1 MAAKKETTVKVS
13 KVKKPATKAAVKKSP
28 KKVSVKNVVVKK
40 VGKTTIKKTATKRPA
55 KPKVKKRPVSKVV
68 KAKSGAGKSVS
79 KKTVARKSSATK
91 KEKKLV
97 ETKPV
102 VLPTNMSLRSIEKA
116 KVIEREFDY
125 FFKKPAYRIAYA
137 SGLCMIMVGS
147 AYLAPNYIQNF
158 SFSGQNALVAG
169 TTDTVSVVQNTVS
182 DSFQLNTN
190 IPDEVTK
197 SFPVSFSATNVDQ
210 VKSKL
215 VREGHSGFIDVGT
228 EITSN
233 NNYRVIIPYESL
245 VKDYYTL
252 KFFVRTVSG
261 DNKTYESKRFFV
273 GKLTEHTVDQP
284 DDSPINTV
292 DSGLVDSG
300 EVTHEEAAVLNANE
314 SEQTEIVP
322 KLPTQEAVKKD
333 STVVEKDSLGVD
345 NIVKIVQTT
354 DQVETFRIFNSGSSE
369 LSGSATI
376 GIEAGE
382 KYSYIELYLRP
393 VQSLNSRFVAL
404 ATKRFEKWQFVFDTK
419 DIPNGKYELY
429 AQTKDG
435 SKVIKSKT
443 ILVTVKNESTTPLSI
458 QSDARKP
465 IVSIAPAK
473 TDDAREFVKVSDFE
487 DVKSDSV
494 SVETSLLLKQ
504 NSAEMNALL
513 RNYAAAVQSGDE
525 ILISAAKDALRKKKD
540 EIVFDNLK
548 SERTQGIADSIEE
561 DLDLRIQKMQEKV
574 AVFEGIRKERSSGDS
589 SVDTDKDGISDFDEV
604 NIYKTNPELSDTDND
619 GVTDGIEI
627 ARGYDPNDSKVE
639 AVIEYESPKESLA
652 LVHDDLIQVE
662 NVSPIKKVGG
672 EGGDDTHL
680 KTEIRGKSL
689 PNSFVTLYIFSSPT
703 VVTIKTDAD
712 GSFVYTFDRELEDG
726 RHDVYAAVTDN
737 AGEIIAQ
744 SNPFS
749 FIKRA
754 EAFTPVDAEE
764 ANVITNTSELKSSD
778 EPYSV
783 AAGVG
788 ILALGLILIML
799 GVSLRGRKNSADSD
813 EGEVKVVT
821 ENIDVT

>member
-13 KVKKPATKAAVKKSP
+13 KVKKPASKAAVKKSP
-28 KKVSVKNVVVKK
+28 KKVSLKKVIAKK
-40 VGKTTIKKTATKRPA
+40 VGKTAVKKTANKRPA
-55 KPKVKKRPVSKVV
+55 KPKVKKSPVSKVV
-68 KAKSGAGKSVS
+68 RVKSVAGKGVS
-79 KKTVARKSSATK
+79 KKVVTRKSSAAK

-137 SGLCMIMVGS
+137 SGLCMIVVGS

-215 VREGHSGFIDVGT
+215 VREGHSGFIDIEP

-273 GKLTEHTVDQP
+273 GKLTEHTVDQS
-284 DDSPINTV
+284 DDSPSNTEE
-292 DSGLVDSG
+292 SGLVDSD
-300 EVTHEEAAVLNANE
+300 EVTHEETKVLNANE
-314 SEQTEIVP
+314 SEETGMVP
-322 KLPTQEAVKKD
+322 KLSTQEGVKD
-333 STVVEKDSLGVD
+333 DSLSVD
-345 NIVKIVQTT
+345 NIVKIVQAT

-429 AQTKDG
+429 AQTKDD

-443 ILVTVKNESTTPLSI
+443 ILVTVKNESTTPVSI
-458 QSDARKP
+458 QSDTRKP

-473 TDDAREFVKVSDFE
+473 TDDTREFVRVSDFE
-487 DVKSDSV
+487 EVKNDSV

-589 SVDTDKDGISDFDEV
+589 SIDTDKDGISDFDEV

-799 GVSLRGRKNSADSD
+799 GVGLRGRKNSADSD
-813 EGEVKVVT
+813 EGDVKVVT